1 MTATIILPTYNEADN
16 IQELIQKLLKLTDA
30 NILVV
35 DDNSPDGT
43 VKKVKPHK
51 RVRVIVRKT
60 NRGLTNSLREGITN
74 ANTDIV
80 AWMDCDFSHPP
91 EIMAQL
97 IQIVEKG
104 TDIAIAG
111 RKINSGLSRVIN
123 IISQI
128 LFGKDITDYTTGFL
142 AVKKTVLDDIPLAGF
157 YGEYCID
164 LLVRAKRKGYTRQE
178 LPYDSPPRASG
189 SSKTRISYGMYYLWT
204 IIKLLVS

>member
-60 NRGLTNSLREGITN
+60 NRGLTNSLCEGIAN
-74 ANTDIV
+74 AKTDIV

-142 AVKKTVLDDIPLAGF
+142 AVKKTILDDIPLVGF